1 MMIKYRVHEVAKDF
15 DLTSRDISGILKK
28 YLDVSKKAQTALE
41 DTELDIIFETL
52 TQRFSVE
59 SFGEYFAMQKT
70 DAQRAMEKQSSTDEK
85 ETKKAAG
92 KKPKDTPAE
101 DKKSKPTDTK
111 DTKPTKSAP
120 FKKGQEKQKKA
131 ADPNAAVQSR
141 TKGEKLVIN
150 TRASN
155 VELDKYNE
163 RYENIASANRPA
175 NDNVAT
181 KQKLKQK
188 SQQYRRQGMRSRRR
202 ESEAERLKRIA
213 EERAKKTLVI
223 TVPEEI
229 TVGALAML
237 LKMTAAEVIKKLFAL
252 GVMANVNEV
261 IDFETAEIVATELGA
276 KVKKEVVVTI
286 EEQIIDDSVDEED
299 NLQLRSPV
307 VVVMGHVDHGKTSL
321 LDAIRHTSVTDTEA
335 GGITQHIGA
344 YRVGIDGQDITFL
357 DTPGHAAFTSMRAR
371 GAMATDIAILVV
383 AADDGI
389 MPQTVEAINHAKAAE
404 IAIVVAINKM
414 DKPGANPDKIM
425 QQLTEYGLVTEEW
438 GGDTI
443 CVPVSAKTR
452 DGIDKLLES
461 VLLVAEIGE
470 LKANPNRAA
479 KGIVIEAR
487 LDKGRGAV
495 ATLLVQNGTLNS
507 GDIIVAGTAVG
518 RVRVMTNDLGQKVDK
533 AGPSVPVEI
542 TGLAEVPH
550 AGDAFDA
557 VTDEKLAR
565 ALVEQRKEQQKEEQF
580 SAYQKVTLDNLF
592 SSISSGELKD
602 LNIIV
607 KADVQGSAEAVKQNL
622 EKLTNEEVRVNV
634 IHVGVGAIN
643 ESDVMLANASNAIV
657 VGFNVRPD
665 PIATANAERDS
676 VELRMYRVI
685 YDCIEEIEA
694 AIKGMLSPK
703 YRDVNIGR
711 IEVRNVFKLSSA
723 GVISGSYILDG
734 KVTRN
739 AKIRLIRDGIVITED
754 EIDSL
759 RRFKDDVKEVHA
771 GYECGIGLKHYND
784 IKEGDI
790 FEAFITEE
798 YRED

>member
-15 DLTSRDISGILKK
+15 DLASKDISDILKNR
-28 YLDVSKKAQTALE
+28 LNVSKKAQTALE
-41 DTELDIIFETL
+41 DTELDVIFETL
-52 TQRFSVE
+52 TEQFSVE
-59 SFGEYFAMQKT
+59 SFDEYFAMQKT
-70 DAQRAMEKQSSTDEK
+70 DEQRATEAKPSLDEK
-85 ETKKAAG
+85 EIKKTAE
-92 KKPKDTPAE
+92 KKSEVTSKD
-101 DKKSKPTDTK
+101 DKKSTK
-111 DTKPTKSAP
+111 AETKETKSDKPAP
-120 FKKGQEKQKKA
+120 FKKSQEKQKKE
-131 ADPNAAVQSR
+131 ADPNATVQSR

-150 TRASN
+150 TKASN

-188 SQQYRRQGMRSRRR
+188 SQQYRRQGMRSRRK
-202 ESEAERLKRIA
+202 ESEADRLKRIA

-237 LKMTAAEVIKKLFAL
+237 LKMTAAEVIKKLFSL

-276 KVKKEVVVTI
+276 KVNKEVVVTI
-286 EEQIIDDSVDEED
+286 EEQIIDDSIDEED

-389 MPQTVEAINHAKAAE
+389 MPQTVEAINHAKAAG

-414 DKPGANPDKIM
+414 DKPSANPEKIL

-479 KGIVIEAR
+479 RGIVIEAR
-487 LDKGRGAV
+487 LDKGRGAI

-518 RVRVMTNDLGQKVDK
+518 RVRVMTNDLGQKVET

-557 VTDEKLAR
+557 VTDERLAR
-565 ALVEQRKEQQKEEQF
+565 ALVEQRKDQQKEEQF

-602 LNIIV
+602 LNLIV

-622 EKLTNEEVRVNV
+622 EKLSNEEVRVNV

-657 VGFNVRPD
+657 IGFNVRPD

-711 IEVRNVFKLSSA
+711 IEVRNVFKLSTA

>member
-1 MMIKYRVHEVAKDF
+1 MIIKYRVHEVAKDF
-15 DLTSRDISGILKK
+15 NILSKEVVDILKK
-28 YLDVSKKAQTALE
+28 YFDTTKKAQTALE
-41 DTELDIIFETL
+41 DNELDVIFETL
-52 TQRFSVE
+52 TQKNLVE
-59 SFGEYFAMQKT
+59 SFDDYFAMQKS
-70 DAQRAMEKQSSTDEK
+70 DEERAKEKQ
-85 ETKKAAG
+85 AAQ
-92 KKPKDTPAE
+92 AVQ
-101 DKKSKPTDTK
+101 
-111 DTKPTKSAP
+111 A
-120 FKKGQEKQKKA
+120 EKQKSAKNKKA
-131 ADPNAAVQSR
+131 SSSDNKKPSSSEAPFRKNTEKKKTGATDKLQAR
-141 TKGEKLVIN
+141 TKGERLTID
-150 TRASN
+150 TRAVN

-163 RYENIASANRPA
+163 RYETIASANRTVS
-175 NDNVAT
+175 DGVT

-188 SQQYRRQGMRSRRR
+188 SQQYRKRQGMRSHRK

-229 TVGALAML
+229 TVGDLAFL
-237 LKMTAAEVIKKLFAL
+237 LKMTASEVIKKLFSL

-276 KVKKEVVVTI
+276 KVNKEVVVSI
-286 EEQIIDDSVDEED
+286 EEQIIDDSVDDEKD
-299 NLQLRSPV
+299 LTARSPV
-307 VVVMGHVDHGKTSL
+307 IVVMGHVDHGKTSL
-321 LDAIRHTSVTDTEA
+321 LDAIRHTSVTTTEA

-344 YRVGIDGQDITFL
+344 YRVFVNNQYITFL

-389 MPQTVEAINHAKAAE
+389 MPQTVEAINHAKAAD
-404 IAIVVAINKM
+404 ISIVVAINKM
-414 DKPGANPDKIM
+414 DKPGASPDKIM
-425 QQLTEYGLVTEEW
+425 QQLTEYGLVPEEW

-443 CVPVSAKTR
+443 CVPVSAKTKE
-452 DGIDKLLES
+452 GLDKLLEAI
-461 VLLVAEIGE
+461 LLVAEVKE

-487 LDKGRGAV
+487 LDKGRGPI
-495 ATLLVQNGTLNS
+495 ATLLVQNGTLHN
-507 GDIIVAGTAVG
+507 GDILVAGTAVG
-518 RVRVMTNDLGQKVDK
+518 RVRVMTDDKGKKVEK
-533 AGPSVPVEI
+533 AAPSVPVEI
-542 TGLAEVPH
+542 TGLADVPS
-550 AGDAFDA
+550 AGDVFDA

-565 ALVEQRKEQQKEEQF
+565 TLVEQRRQLQKEEQF
-580 SAYQKVTLDNLF
+580 STYQKITLDNLF
-592 SSISSGELKD
+592 SSISSGELKV
-602 LNIIV
+602 LNLIV

-622 EKLTNEEVRVNV
+622 EKLSNDEVRVSV

-643 ESDVMLANASNAIV
+643 ESDVMLANASNAIII
-657 VGFNVRPD
+657 GFNVRPD
-665 PIATANAERDS
+665 QIAAANAERDN

-685 YDCIEEIEA
+685 YDCIEEIES
-694 AIKGMLSPK
+694 AIKGMLRPK
-703 YRDVNIGR
+703 YRDINIGR
-711 IEVRNVFKLSSA
+711 IEVRNVFKLTSA
-723 GVISGSYILDG
+723 GVIAGSYVQDG

-739 AKIRLIRDGIVITED
+739 SKIRLVRDGIVITED

-759 RRFKDDVKEVHA
+759 RRFKDDVKEVNA

>member
-59 SFGEYFAMQKT
+59 SFDEYFAMQKT

-404 IAIVVAINKM
+404 ISIVVAINKM
-414 DKPGANPDKIM
+414 DKPSANPDKIM